1 MPRFSSEPTLASFR
15 DYEECRAAI
24 RKGSRSFTAASWLL
38 PAAVRLPASGLYA
51 FCRLSDDAVDLEG
64 GSTAALERL
73 RDRLIRAG
81 EGRPLPLAADRTMAD
96 LLRRHAIPLAV
107 PLALL
112 EGLAW
117 DAEGRTYED
126 LDHLFDYAVRVAGA
140 VGVMMTLL
148 MGARSRP
155 ALARACD
162 LGVAMQLTNIARD
175 VGEDARLGRL
185 YLPKRWLR
193 EAGVDVAAWIANQ
206 TPCEGI
212 RSVVARLLEAAETLY
227 ARAHAGI
234 ALLPAR
240 CRPAIL
246 AAALIYAEIGR
257 EVGRNGHDPVTRRA
271 RVSGSRKLQ
280 LLACAAAESPWLA
293 GDASAPPL
301 EGARFLIDAVA
312 DGSQALRPAP
322 ALAGWR
328 DSLLGVLGTFERL
341 ERAQR
346 FGE

>member
-1 MPRFSSEPTLASFR
+1 MR
-15 DYEECRAAI
+15 DYQECEVAI
-24 RKGSRSFTAASWLL
+24 RNGSHSFAAASRLL
-38 PAAVRLPASGLYA
+38 PAAVRLPAFGLYA
-51 FCRLSDDAVDLEG
+51 FCRLSDDAVDCEG
-64 GSTAALERL
+64 GSTVALEGL
-73 RDRLIRAG
+73 RDRLVLASQ
-81 EGRPLPLAADRTMAD
+81 GRPLPLAADRAMAD
-96 LLRRHAIPLAV
+96 LLNRHAIPLAV

-117 DAEGRTYED
+117 DAESRTYED
-126 LDHLFDYAVRVAGA
+126 LDDLFDYAVRVAGA

-148 MGARSRP
+148 IGVRSRR

-185 YLPKRWLR
+185 YLPRQWLR
-193 EAGVDVAAWIANQ
+193 EAGVDGAAWIANP

-212 RSVVARLLEAAETLY
+212 RFVVARLLETAQALY
-227 ARAHAGI
+227 LRARAGV

-257 EVGRNGHDPVTRRA
+257 EIERNGHDSVTRRA
-271 RVSGSRKLQ
+271 RVSGARRLR
-280 LLACAAAESPWLA
+280 LLARAAAASPWLA
-293 GDASAPPL
+293 NDASAPLL

-312 DGSQALRPAP
+312 DGSEGPRREPR
-322 ALAGWR
+322 ALAEWR
-328 DSLLGVLGTFERL
+328 DSLIGVLGTFERL

-346 FGE
+346 LGE